1 MNLLKRL
8 SFSQIHYPSTVVVN
22 NKENIVDALAE
33 FSKVKEQTQE
43 ALVKTHALL
52 VKRIAYHLLGR
63 LPHSVQLDDLVQ
75 AGMMGLLEA
84 LRHYDETKGASF
96 ETYAG
101 IRIRG
106 QMLDE
111 VRRNDWVPRSVYRNS
126 RKISSAVKLVENR
139 LGRDAKDHEIAAELG
154 LNLNDYHLLLNDSAG
169 AHLYG
174 FDDLGVTD
182 DLLKDESHAL
192 STEPHVNAL
201 NADMKSHLTA
211 VINNLPKNERLVLS
225 LYYEQDLNLKEI
237 GEVLGVSESR
247 VSQIHSQATHRIKS
261 RLPE

>member
-1 MNLLKRL
+1 MDIVADQRELL
-8 SFSQIHYPSTVVVN
+8 SHQQ
-22 NKENIVDALAE
+22 AL
-33 FSKVKEQTQE
+33 F
-43 ALVKTHALL
+43 VKTYSIL

-63 LPHSVQLDDLVQ
+63 LPQSVLLEDLMQ
-75 AGMMGLLEA
+75 AGMLGLLEA
-84 LRHYDETKGASF
+84 VRHYDEAKGASF

-106 QMLDE
+106 YMLDE

-126 RKISSAVKLVENR
+126 RMISAAVKLVENR
-139 LGRDAKDHEIAAELG
+139 LGRDAKDHEVAEELG
-154 LNLNDYHLLLNDSAG
+154 IGIDAYHEMLDDSAG

-174 FDDLGVTD
+174 FDDVGVTD
-182 DLLKDESHAL
+182 DTITDNEQGLLS
-192 STEPHVNAL
+192 EPHVNAMH
-201 NADMKSHLTA
+201 ADMKNRLSH
-211 VINNLPKNERLVLS
+211 IIESLPQKERLVLS

-261 RLPE
+261 RLVE